1 MCCYHSS
8 IILLLGPLAEFTI
21 HMLYGSFFFLNE
33 YESYCIRI
41 LPFMKSFVNYN
52 LPLKK
57 YYILSFVEVQF
68 PSWFSKADI
77 KSAILHMLITFFFF
91 LKKRKFGEEEDL
103 CVGGKSVHFLPPRR
117 HIEKES
123 FLKAH

>member
-1 MCCYHSS
+1 
-8 IILLLGPLAEFTI
+8 
-21 HMLYGSFFFLNE
+21 
-33 YESYCIRI
+33 
-41 LPFMKSFVNYN
+41 MKSFVNCN
-52 LPLKK
+52 LRLKK
-57 YYILSFVEVQF
+57 EYYILSFVEVQF

-77 KSAILHMLITFFFF
+77 KSAILHMLITFLFIF